1 MKLDFLAIDKE
12 SSEAVS
18 EQIARAFRGGILCG
32 DLAFGEAVPSI
43 RSLAER
49 LSVGVKTVRTA
60 YEVLKADG
68 WLRSTAHRGFV
79 AATPDMPQWKG
90 DVLVV
95 SKADYSNTMLVA
107 GIESR
112 LSSAGWLV
120 MNIIIDRLGNPR
132 AEYGPL
138 DAMLTRPFDLVI
150 VLSDSGGVLERIRY
164 AGKPYICLSHA
175 LPRFGGGCRGVVR
188 LRHKKNIE
196 TIACEAGR
204 LGVRSIWCVDYQV
217 THRYVAEIFRRKG
230 FDVSF
235 QSTGCDSSARSLS
248 DAVQESAYRKFADLA
263 SKAKPKWPDLVF
275 FLDDY
280 VALGALSAMVEK
292 GVKMPDDVRVIACTN
307 VGHAL
312 PFGNRFARIEFDLV
326 RAGGEIGGFAL
337 ERLHDRR
344 NRVVCELEL
353 GEYVGSPA
361 SSCAVLCPHG

>member
-1 MKLDFLAIDKE
+1 M
-12 SSEAVS
+12 
-18 EQIARAFRGGILCG
+18 
-32 DLAFGEAVPSI
+32 PSI
-43 RSLAER
+43 RSLADR
-49 LSVGVKTVRTA
+49 LSVGMKTVRTA
-60 YEVLKADG
+60 YEVLAAEG
-68 WLRSTAHRGFV
+68 WLRSSARKGFV
-79 AATPDMPQWKG
+79 AATPDTPQWKG

-95 SKADYSNTMLVA
+95 SKADYSNTMLVS

-120 MNIIIDRLGNPR
+120 TNLIIDRLGNPR

-150 VLSDSGGVLERIRY
+150 VLSDSRDVLERIRY
-164 AGKPYICLSHA
+164 AGKPYIYPTHTS
-175 LPRFGGGCRGVVR
+175 PEFGKGCRGVVR
-188 LRHKKNIE
+188 LRHKKSIE
-196 TIACEAGR
+196 TVAREARGF
-204 LGVRSIWCVDYQV
+204 GVRSIWCVDFQV
-217 THRYVAEIFRRKG
+217 THRYVAEMFRRKG

-235 QSTGCDSSARSLS
+235 RSTGCDSAARSLS
-248 DAVQESAYRKFADLA
+248 DAVQESAYRKFSDLA
-263 SKAKPKWPDLVF
+263 SKAKPKWPDLIF

-280 VALGALSAMVEK
+280 VALGALSAMIEK

-344 NRVVCELEL
+344 NRTVVELEL
-353 GEYVGSPA
+353 GEYAGGSA
-361 SSCAVLCPHG
+361 FTLCRSVP

>member
-1 MKLDFLAIDKE
+1 MLMKLDFLAIDKE
-12 SSEAVS
+12 SSESVS

-32 DLAFGEAVPSI
+32 DISFGETVPSI
-43 RSLAER
+43 RSLADR
-49 LSVGVKTVRTA
+49 LSVGMKTVRTA
-60 YEVLKADG
+60 YEVLAAEG
-68 WLRSTAHRGFV
+68 WLRSSARKGFV
-79 AATPDMPQWKG
+79 AATPDTPQWKG

-95 SKADYSNTMLVA
+95 SKADYSNTMLVS

-120 MNIIIDRLGNPR
+120 TNLIIDRLGNPR

-150 VLSDSGGVLERIRY
+150 VLSDSRDVLERIRY
-164 AGKPYICLSHA
+164 AGKPYIYPTHTS
-175 LPRFGGGCRGVVR
+175 PEFGKGCRGVVR
-188 LRHKKNIE
+188 LRHKKSIE
-196 TIACEAGR
+196 TIAREAR
-204 LGVRSIWCVDYQV
+204 EFGVRSIWCVDFQV
-217 THRYVAEIFRRKG
+217 THRYVAEMFRRKG

-235 QSTGCDSSARSLS
+235 LSTGCDSAARSLS
-248 DAVQESAYRKFADLA
+248 DAVQESAYRKFSDLA
-263 SKAKPKWPDLVF
+263 SKAKPKWPDLIF

-280 VALGALSAMVEK
+280 VALGALSAMIEN

-312 PFGNRFARIEFDLV
+312 PFGSRFARIEFDLV

-344 NRVVCELEL
+344 NRTVVELEL
-353 GEYVGSPA
+353 GEYAGGSA
-361 SSCAVLCPHG
+361 FTLCRSVP

>member
-43 RSLAER
+43 RSLAGR
-49 LSVGVKTVRTA
+49 LSVGMKTVRTA
-60 YEVLKADG
+60 YESLKAEG
-68 WLRSTAHRGFV
+68 WLRSSVRRGFV
-79 AATPDMPQWKG
+79 AATPDAPQWKG

-95 SKADYSNTMLVA
+95 SKADYSNTMLVS

-120 MNIIIDRLGNPR
+120 TNIIIARLGNPN

-175 LPRFGGGCRGVVR
+175 SPSFGEGCRGVVR

-204 LGVRSIWCVDYQV
+204 LGVRSIWCVDFQV
-217 THRYVAEIFRRKG
+217 THRYVAEMFRRKG

-235 QSTGCDSSARSLS
+235 RSTGCDGAARSLS
-248 DAVQESAYRKFADLA
+248 DAVQESAYRKFGELA
-263 SKAKPKWPDLVF
+263 AKANPKWPDLIF

-280 VALGALSAMVEK
+280 VALGALSAMIEK

-312 PFGNRFARIEFDLV
+312 PFGSRFARIEFDLV

-344 NRVVCELEL
+344 NRTVVELEL
-353 GEYVGSPA
+353 GEYAGGSA
-361 SSCAVLCPHG
+361 FTLCRSVP

>member
-1 MKLDFLAIDKE
+1 MPWK
-12 SSEAVS
+12 
-18 EQIARAFRGGILCG
+18 
-32 DLAFGEAVPSI
+32 
-43 RSLAER
+43 
-49 LSVGVKTVRTA
+49 SVGVKTVRTA
-60 YEVLKADG
+60 YESLKAEG
-68 WLRSTAHRGFV
+68 WLRSSVRKGFV
-79 AATPDMPQWKG
+79 AATPDAPQWKG

-95 SKADYSNTMLVA
+95 SKADYSNTMLVS

-120 MNIIIDRLGNPR
+120 TNIIIARLGNPN

-175 LPRFGGGCRGVVR
+175 SPSFGEGCRGVVR

-204 LGVRSIWCVDYQV
+204 LGVRSIWCVDFQV
-217 THRYVAEIFRRKG
+217 THRYVAEMFRRKG

-235 QSTGCDSSARSLS
+235 QSTGCDSAARSLS

-263 SKAKPKWPDLVF
+263 SKAKPKWPDLIF

-280 VALGALSAMVEK
+280 VALGALSAMIEN

-312 PFGNRFARIEFDLV
+312 PFGSRFARIEFDLV

-344 NRVVCELEL
+344 NRTVVELEL
-353 GEYVGSPA
+353 GEYAGGSA
-361 SSCAVLCPHG
+361 FTLCRSVP

>member
-1 MKLDFLAIDKE
+1 MNLGFLTVNKE
-12 SSEAVS
+12 SLESVS
-18 EQIARAFRGGILCG
+18 GQIARAFRGGILCG
-32 DLAFGEAVPSI
+32 DISFGETVPSI
-43 RSLAER
+43 RSLADR
-49 LSVGVKTVRTA
+49 LSVGMKTVRTA
-60 YEVLKADG
+60 YEVLKAEG
-68 WLRSTAHRGFV
+68 WLRSSARKGFV
-79 AATPDMPQWKG
+79 AATPDTPQWKG

-95 SKADYSNTMLVA
+95 SKADYSNTMLVS

-120 MNIIIDRLGNPR
+120 TNIIIDRLGSAN

-175 LPRFGGGCRGVVR
+175 SPRFGEGCRGVVR

-196 TIACEAGR
+196 TIAREAR
-204 LGVRSIWCVDYQV
+204 EFGVCSIWCVDFQV

-235 QSTGCDSSARSLS
+235 LSTGCDGAARSLS
-248 DAVQESAYRKFADLA
+248 DVVQESAYQKFGELA
-263 SKAKPKWPDLVF
+263 AKANPKWPDLIF

-280 VALGALSAMVEK
+280 VALGALSAMIEK

-312 PFGNRFARIEFDLV
+312 PFGSSFARIEFDLV

-344 NRVVCELEL
+344 NRTVVELEL
-353 GEYVGSPA
+353 GEYAGGSA
-361 SSCAVLCPHG
+361 FQLCRSVP